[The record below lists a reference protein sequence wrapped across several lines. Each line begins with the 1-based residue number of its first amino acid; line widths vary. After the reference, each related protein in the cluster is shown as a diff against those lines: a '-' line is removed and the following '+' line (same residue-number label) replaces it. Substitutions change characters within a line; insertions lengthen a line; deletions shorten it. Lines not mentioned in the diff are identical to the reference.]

1 MADATLINHSMQVRQ
16 INYLP
21 DVKTHIIHLESDAG
35 SLFVNMDRKEF
46 GDFMFKAVESWGI
59 ASKQLIEE
67 IKKEI
72 TQ

>member
-1 MADATLINHSMQVRQ
+1 MQVRQ

>member
-1 MADATLINHSMQVRQ
+1 MADATLINHGMQVRH

-21 DVKTHIIHLESDAG
+21 DVKTHIIHLESEAG
-35 SLFVNMDRKEF
+35 SLFINMDRKEF

-67 IKKEI
+67 IKQEMNK
-72 TQ
+72 

>member
-1 MADATLINHSMQVRQ
+1 MADATLINHGMHVRQ

-21 DVKTHIIHLESDAG
+21 DVKTHIIHFESEAG

-46 GDFMFKAVESWGI
+46 GDFMYEAVKSWGV
-59 ASKQLIEE
+59 ASNQLMEE

-72 TQ
+72 TK

>member
-1 MADATLINHSMQVRQ
+1 MQVRN
-16 INYLP
+16 INYLS
-21 DVKTHIIHLESDAG
+21 DVKTHIIHLESDTG

>member
-16 INYLP
+16 INYLF